1 MDFAFVGTSEGA
13 DWDDWDLRNLTGD
26 EGVLTLGSHGTNV
39 GSAELPAL
47 AEADL
52 TIRAFDT
59 DDCGVLYLLTG
70 ERDLYRY
77 HHAEDRLTHLC
88 CVADADSEARYE
100 PVDLAVT
107 RDDIVIAEA
116 LADPDAGGDPDPT
129 SAGGGSA
136 TADPPGR
143 LHALSKHL
151 LQTRWLATE
160 GVGTPIRLLDDDR
173 RVLLLT
179 DRVVPDTAPPE
190 TTGVLARLVGGGV
203 GPTIRTGLRAPR
215 DAALAGD
222 RLVVLTDA
230 GSVAVTT
237 EGDDVPDWL
246 PPTVRRD
253 GQVVPSRCLTA
264 DADSLVVGLAVGET
278 LVRFT
283 PAFTDSE
290 AGGGAG
296 GGGTESRTVETVPGF
311 RHPTARLLARR
322 HEPRGVYVLDETGT
336 LRFSAA
342 IRRFT
347 ADPETGRYT
356 GTARRWFDSGERG
369 VAWHRTRLSLSA
381 DDPGTGVTV
390 RYCATDDPPMAAQ
403 SSQSAQHST
412 EYDWQTARDPADAL
426 LDDAEGRY
434 LGVELELVGT
444 DATSPRVSSLRA
456 SLPRQSYLRYLPAIY
471 DTEREDR
478 SFLERYLSI
487 FESAFVDVEAGI
499 ESIPRMLDPGGVP
512 AEFVGWLGSWL
523 ASETDSAWPTAA
535 RREFLARAPELYR
548 LRGTPAG
555 LVETVRIYLRHAE
568 TDVPDWFR
576 ERPGAAMTTGGAGP
590 STPGGAAGSA
600 GSTGPAGSGGPSAS
614 TATPASTASTASSGT
629 SASTASTGPAGSGGP
644 TGASDP
650 AGSGGAP
657 DSSPDT
663 GGPDGDEPTADA
675 DLPVYLWE
683 FASFDC
689 IDDPEV
695 LCDWRRLVE
704 CPQCFLLLV
713 PPGVGS
719 EAMAAIDRIVAWA
732 TPAHAVG
739 QAVELRPWLRLG
751 ANGYLG
757 VNSYLGDRAFVVE
770 DALLGADSVLGGREP
785 DGQLGLAGRLDR
797 EARLS

>member
-1 MDFAFVGTSEGA
+1 MDFAFVGTNEGA
-13 DWDDWDLRNLTGD
+13 DWGDWHLRNLTSE

-47 AEADL
+47 ADADL
-52 TIRAFDT
+52 TVRAFDT

-88 CVADADSEARYE
+88 CVADADPIGRYE
-100 PVDLAVT
+100 PVDMAVT
-107 RDDIVIAEA
+107 RDDIVIAETRVA
-116 LADPDAGGDPDPT
+116 PGSGDDAGDTDDADPATTGGR
-129 SAGGGSA
+129 SAS
-136 TADPPGR
+136 ADPPGR

-151 LQTRWLATE
+151 LQTRWVATA

-173 RVLLLT
+173 RVFLLT
-179 DRVVPDTAPPE
+179 ERVAPDAAPPE
-190 TTGVLARLVGGGV
+190 TTGVLARLVRGGV
-203 GPTIRTGLRAPR
+203 GSTVRTGLRAPR
-215 DAALAGD
+215 DAALAADD
-222 RLVVLTDA
+222 RLVVLTDD

-237 EGDDVPDWL
+237 EGDDVPDWR

-253 GQVVPSRCLTA
+253 GQVVPPRCLTA

-290 AGGGAG
+290 AGGGDS
-296 GGGTESRTVETVPGF
+296 ESRTVETVPGF

-322 HEPRGVYVLDETGT
+322 HDPAGVYVLDETGT

-342 IRRFT
+342 ARRFS
-347 ADPETGRYT
+347 ADPETGRYA

-390 RYCATDDPPMAAQ
+390 RYCATDQPPASVAPTGSAA
-403 SSQSAQHST
+403 SDA
-412 EYDWQTARDPADAL
+412 EFDWQTARDPADAL

-434 LGVELELVGT
+434 LGLELELVGT
-444 DATSPRVSSLRA
+444 DATSPRVSSVRA
-456 SLPRQSYLRYLPAIY
+456 YLPRQSYLRHLPAIY

-478 SFLERYLSI
+478 SFLERYLSV
-487 FESAFVDVEAGI
+487 FESMFVDVEAGI
-499 ESIPRMLDPGGVP
+499 ESVPEVLDPGGVP
-512 AEFVGWLGSWL
+512 PEFVGWLGSWL

-535 RREFLARAPELYR
+535 RREFLARASELYR

-590 STPGGAAGSA
+590 STPGGSAGSA
-600 GSTGPAGSGGPSAS
+600 GSTTSD
-614 TATPASTASTASSGT
+614 ASTASNGT
-629 SASTASTGPAGSGGP
+629 SASTVSGGTTGTGGSGGP
-644 TGASDP
+644 TGTTTP
-650 AGSGGAP
+650 AGSGGTP
-657 DSSPDT
+657 DST
-663 GGPDGDEPTADA
+663 GVTGSEVPSEPADGG

-683 FASFDC
+683 FSSFDC

-739 QAVELRPWLRLG
+739 QAVELRPWVRLG

>member
-1 MDFAFVGTSEGA
+1 MDFASVGTSEGA
-13 DWDDWDLRNLTGD
+13 DWDDWTLQNLTSD

-47 AEADL
+47 AAADL
-52 TIRAFDT
+52 TVRAFDT
-59 DDCGVLYLLTG
+59 DDCGVCYLLTG
-70 ERDLYRY
+70 TGDLYRY
-77 HHAEDRLTHLC
+77 HHAEDRLTHLR
-88 CVADADSEARYE
+88 CVADADPEERYE

-107 RDDIVIAEA
+107 RDDVVIAET
-116 LADPDAGGDPDPT
+116 LA
-129 SAGGGSA
+129 SAGTGDGGSDPA
-136 TADPPGR
+136 TAGDAAPPGR

-151 LQTRWLATE
+151 LQTRWVATG
-160 GVGTPIRLLDDDR
+160 GVGTPIRLLADDR
-173 RVLLLT
+173 RVFLLT
-179 DRVVPDTAPPE
+179 ERVVPGTAPPE
-190 TTGVLARLVGGGV
+190 RDGVLARVVRGGV
-203 GPTIRTGLRAPR
+203 GATIRTGLRAPR
-215 DAALAGD
+215 DAALAGE
-222 RLVVLTDA
+222 RIVVLTDD

-237 EGDDVPDWL
+237 EGDDVPDWH
-246 PPTVRRD
+246 PPAVRRE
-253 GQVVPSRCLTA
+253 GQVVPPRCLTS
-264 DADSLVVGLAVGET
+264 DGESLVVGLPGGET

-283 PAFTDSE
+283 PAFTDS
-290 AGGGAG
+290 GAG
-296 GGGTESRTVETVPGF
+296 DAGATDAAPPPARTAETVPGV

-322 HEPRGVYVLDETGT
+322 HDPAGVYVLDDTGT

-342 IRRFT
+342 VRRFT
-347 ADPETGRYT
+347 ADTETGRYA

-381 DDPGTGVTV
+381 AEPGTGVTV
-390 RYCATDDPPMAAQ
+390 RYCATDDPPAPVVPTGSPAA
-403 SSQSAQHST
+403 APGDA
-412 EYDWQTARDPADAL
+412 DWRTARDPADAL

-434 LGVELELVGT
+434 LGLELELVGT
-444 DATSPRVSSLRA
+444 DATSPRVSSVRA
-456 SLPRQSYLRYLPAIY
+456 FLPRQSYLRYLPAIY
-471 DTEREDR
+471 DTDAGER

-487 FESAFVDVEAGI
+487 FESAFVDVAAGI
-499 ESIPRMLDPGGVP
+499 ESLPQVLDPGGVP

-568 TDVPDWFR
+568 TEVPDWFR
-576 ERPGAAMTTGGAGP
+576 ERPGAAMTTGGADP
-590 STPGGAAGSA
+590 SPPGATTGVSS
-600 GSTGPAGSGGPSAS
+600 GSTGGGSSTGDPSSTGPTAGGGSDGATGTTDPGGSGGTPES
-614 TATPASTASTASSGT
+614 TAAVDE
-629 SASTASTGPAGSGGP
+629 
-644 TGASDP
+644 SD
-650 AGSGGAP
+650 
-657 DSSPDT
+657 
-663 GGPDGDEPTADA
+663 PTADG
-675 DLPVYLWE
+675 DLPVFLWE

-695 LCDWRRLVE
+695 LRDWRRLVD

-770 DALLGADSVLGGREP
+770 DALLGADSVLDGRDP
-785 DGQLGLAGRLDR
+785 DGQLGLAGRLGR

>member
-13 DWDDWDLRNLTGD
+13 DWDDWDLRNLTSD

-47 AEADL
+47 AAADL
-52 TIRAFDT
+52 TVRAFDT
-59 DDCGVLYLLTG
+59 DDCGVLYLLTS

-77 HHAEDRLTHLC
+77 HHAADRLTHLC
-88 CVADADSEARYE
+88 CVADADPEGRYE

-107 RDDIVIAEA
+107 RDDIVIAETP
-116 LADPDAGGDPDPT
+116 ADP
-129 SAGGGSA
+129 GGGGGPAPA
-136 TADPPGR
+136 TADPRGR

-151 LQTRWLATE
+151 LQTRWVAT
-160 GVGTPIRLLDDDR
+160 GRVGTPIRLLDDDR
-173 RVLLLT
+173 RVFLLT
-179 DRVVPDTAPPE
+179 DRTVPDTAPPE
-190 TTGVLARLVGGGV
+190 TTGVLARLVRGGV
-203 GPTIRTGLRAPR
+203 GPTIRTGLQAPR
-215 DAALAGD
+215 DAVLADDD
-222 RLVVLTDA
+222 RIVVLTDE

-237 EGDDVPDWL
+237 DGDDVPDWR
-246 PPTVRRD
+246 PPVVTPE
-253 GQVVPSRCLTA
+253 GQPDPPRCLTA
-264 DADSLVVGLAVGET
+264 DGDSLVLGLAIGET

-283 PAFTDSE
+283 PAFTDA
-290 AGGGAG
+290 AGGG
-296 GGGTESRTVETVPGF
+296 TPTSRTVETVPGF
-311 RHPTARLLARR
+311 RHPTARLLARG

-342 IRRFT
+342 SRRFT
-347 ADPETGRYT
+347 ADPATGRYA

-369 VAWHRTRLSLSA
+369 VAWHRTRLSVSA

-390 RYCATDDPPMAAQ
+390 RYCATDDPPASAAPTAPSPAPPGGQ
-403 SSQSAQHST
+403 SSPADADL
-412 EYDWQTARDPADAL
+412 DWQTTRDPTDAL

-434 LGVELELVGT
+434 LGVELGLVGT

-456 SLPRQSYLRYLPAIY
+456 FLPRQSYLRYLPAIY
-471 DTEREDR
+471 DTESEDR

-487 FESAFVDVEAGI
+487 FESVFVDVEAGI
-499 ESIPRMLDPGGVP
+499 ESLPQFLDPGGVP
-512 AEFVGWLGSWL
+512 PEFVGWLGSWL

-555 LVETVRIYLRHAE
+555 LIEPVRIYLRHAE
-568 TDVPDWFR
+568 TDVPGWFR
-576 ERPGAAMTTGGAGP
+576 DRPGAAMTTGGAGSSP
-590 STPGGAAGSA
+590 PASTV
-600 GSTGPAGSGGPSAS
+600 STGSGGS
-614 TATPASTASTASSGT
+614 TT
-629 SASTASTGPAGSGGP
+629 STGTTGTGGSGGP
-644 TGASDP
+644 TGTSAPTD
-650 AGSGGAP
+650 SGGTAGEST
-657 DSSPDT
+657 DAA
-663 GGPDGDEPTADA
+663 ETADA
-675 DLPVYLWE
+675 TATDATGVHESAADGDLPVYLWE

-689 IDDPEV
+689 IDDPDV

-739 QAVELRPWLRLG
+739 QAVELRPWVRLG

-770 DALLGADSVLGGREP
+770 DALLGADSVLDGREP
-785 DGQLGLAGRLDR
+785 DGQLGFAGRLDR

>member
-13 DWDDWDLRNLTGD
+13 DWDDWTLSNLTN
-26 EGVLTLGSHGTNV
+26 EAGVLTLGSHGTNV

-52 TIRAFDT
+52 TVRAFDT

-70 ERDLYRY
+70 EGDLYRY

-88 CVADADSEARYE
+88 CVADADPEDRYE
-100 PVDLAVT
+100 PVDMAVT
-107 RDDIVIAEA
+107 RDDIVIAET
-116 LADPDAGGDPDPT
+116 LADPADADDPDPT
-129 SAGGGSA
+129 TTGGGSA
-136 TADPPGR
+136 VADPPGR

-151 LQTRWLATE
+151 LQTRWVATE

-173 RVLLLT
+173 RVFLLT
-179 DRVVPDTAPPE
+179 ERVVPDTAPPE
-190 TTGVLARLVGGGV
+190 PTGVLARLVRGGV
-203 GPTIRTGLRAPR
+203 GPTITTGLRAPR
-215 DAALAGD
+215 DAALAGE
-222 RLVVLTDA
+222 RIVVLTDD
-230 GSVAVTT
+230 GSVAVATDG
-237 EGDDVPDWL
+237 EDVPDWR
-246 PPTVRRD
+246 PPTVRRE
-253 GQVVPSRCLTA
+253 GQIVPPRCLTA
-264 DADSLVVGLAVGET
+264 DADSLVVGLAGGET

-283 PAFTDSE
+283 PAFTDS
-290 AGGGAG
+290 AGGAG
-296 GGGTESRTVETVPGF
+296 SDSRTVETVPGF

-322 HEPRGVYVLDETGT
+322 HDPAGVYVLDDTGT
-336 LRFSAA
+336 LRFSTA

-347 ADPETGRYT
+347 ADPETGRYA
-356 GTARRWFDSGERG
+356 GTARRWFDSGERE

-390 RYCATDDPPMAAQ
+390 RYCATDDPPVSPQ
-403 SSQSAQHST
+403 SSQSSQSTHSLQSSHT
-412 EYDWQTARDPADAL
+412 SPEYDWQTARDPADAL

-456 SLPRQSYLRYLPAIY
+456 YLPRQSYLRYLPAIY

-478 SFLERYLSI
+478 PFLERYLSI

-499 ESIPRMLDPGGVP
+499 ESLPQVLDPGGVP
-512 AEFVGWLGSWL
+512 PEFVGWLGSWL

-535 RREFLARAPELYR
+535 RREFLVRAPELYR

-576 ERPGAAMTTGGAGP
+576 ERPGAATTAGGAGP
-590 STPGGAAGSA
+590 STPGGPTASAGSVGSA
-600 GSTGPAGSGGPSAS
+600 GSTVSIGSTVSD
-614 TATPASTASTASSGT
+614 GT
-629 SASTASTGPAGSGGP
+629 SASTASTGTTGAGGSGGP
-644 TGASDP
+644 TGTSDP
-650 AGSGGAP
+650 TDSGGTP
-657 DSSPDT
+657 DATETASGAETHEST
-663 GGPDGDEPTADA
+663 DEG

-683 FASFDC
+683 FSSFDC

-713 PPGVGS
+713 PPGIGS

-739 QAVELRPWLRLG
+739 QAVELRPWVRFG

-770 DALLGADSVLGGREP
+770 DALLGADSMLGGREP